1 MNDVTGEFL
10 DELRRMSTET
20 EWLEFKRAGQ
30 TFNFDQMAQYVSAL
44 ANEANLHRREEGWL
58 VMGIDDRLD
67 PATGMRP
74 AIGTE
79 FARSLPELNRIR
91 ESVAAQ
97 TAPPVVLNPPHELE
111 MARPDGAP
119 ARVLLWRIPAAP
131 RGCRSLARATTGG
144 EMARSCV
151 GCPCTSS
158 IPCARN
164 RLCTTGQRRS

>member
-20 EWLEFKRAGQ
+20 EWPEFKRAGQ

-91 ESVAAQ
+91 EWPGQ
-97 TAPPVVLNPPHELE
+97 TERHRGCCCGVFLL
-111 MARPDGAP
+111 RPE
-119 ARVLLWRIPAAP
+119 
-131 RGCRSLARATTGG
+131 GCRSLARATTGG